1 MKQAYS
7 VQCKA
12 TPSAGKG
19 CVKSLV
25 AICRRFTLTTIY
37 TGTLTC
43 RRRSE
48 VSSQRILLIDD
59 DNELSQL
66 VSDYLTLDGF
76 SLDVAAD
83 GVSGLERAQSGLYQL
98 ILLDVMLP
106 GLDGLSLLRQLRQS
120 SYCPVLM
127 LTARGDDI
135 DRIVGLELGADDYLA
150 KPFNPRELSAR
161 VRAILRRVELAQQQ
175 SNNPVAAP
183 ILELN
188 QVQLNRQNR
197 QVWCLGLQVV
207 LTATEFQILDYLMSH
222 SGQVITK
229 EDLSKAVLGRALQQY
244 DRSLDMHISN
254 IRKKLA
260 SCDPAEKIQT
270 LRGSGYLFLE
280 QA

>member
-1 MKQAYS
+1 M
-7 VQCKA
+7 
-12 TPSAGKG
+12 
-19 CVKSLV
+19 
-25 AICRRFTLTTIY
+25 
-37 TGTLTC
+37 
-43 RRRSE
+43 
-48 VSSQRILLIDD
+48 SSQRILLIDD
-59 DNELSQL
+59 DVELSQL

-83 GVSGLERAQSGLYQL
+83 GVSGLQRAQSGLYQL

-161 VRAILRRVELAQQQ
+161 VRAILRRVELAQLQ
-175 SNNPVAAP
+175 SANPVATP
-183 ILELN
+183 LLELN

-197 QVWCLGLQVV
+197 QVWCLGQQVV

-222 SGQVITK
+222 AGQVITK

>member
-1 MKQAYS
+1 
-7 VQCKA
+7 
-12 TPSAGKG
+12 
-19 CVKSLV
+19 
-25 AICRRFTLTTIY
+25 
-37 TGTLTC
+37 
-43 RRRSE
+43 
-48 VSSQRILLIDD
+48 VSNQRILLIDD

-83 GVSGLERAQSGLYQL
+83 GISGLERAQSGLYQL

-161 VRAILRRVELAQQQ
+161 VHAILRRVELAQQQ
-175 SNNPVAAP
+175 STSNIASA

-197 QVWCLGLQVV
+197 QVWCQDQQVV
-207 LTATEFQILDYLMSH
+207 LTATEFQLLDCLMSNA
-222 SGQVITK
+222 GQVITK
-229 EDLSKAVLGRALQQY
+229 EDLSKMVLGRALQQY

-260 SCDPAEKIQT
+260 ICDSTEKIQT

>member
-1 MKQAYS
+1 M
-7 VQCKA
+7 
-12 TPSAGKG
+12 
-19 CVKSLV
+19 
-25 AICRRFTLTTIY
+25 
-37 TGTLTC
+37 
-43 RRRSE
+43 
-48 VSSQRILLIDD
+48 SSQRILLIDD
-59 DNELSQL
+59 DVELSQL

-83 GVSGLERAQSGLYQL
+83 GVSGLARAQSGLYQL

-175 SNNPVAAP
+175 SSNITAPV
-183 ILELN
+183 LELN

-197 QVWCLGLQVV
+197 QVWCLGQQVV
-207 LTATEFQILDYLMSH
+207 LTATEFQILDHLMSH
-222 SGQVITK
+222 AGQVITK

-280 QA
+280 QS

>member
-1 MKQAYS
+1 MS
-7 VQCKA
+7 N
-12 TPSAGKG
+12 
-19 CVKSLV
+19 
-25 AICRRFTLTTIY
+25 
-37 TGTLTC
+37 
-43 RRRSE
+43 
-48 VSSQRILLIDD
+48 QRILLIDD

-83 GVSGLERAQSGLYQL
+83 GISGLERAQSGLYQL

-175 SNNPVAAP
+175 STSNIASA

-197 QVWCLGLQVV
+197 QVWCQDQQVV
-207 LTATEFQILDYLMSH
+207 LTATEFQLLDYLMSNA
-222 SGQVITK
+222 GQVITK
-229 EDLSKAVLGRALQQY
+229 EDLSKMVLGRALQQY

-260 SCDPAEKIQT
+260 ICDSTEKIQT

>member
-1 MKQAYS
+1 
-7 VQCKA
+7 
-12 TPSAGKG
+12 
-19 CVKSLV
+19 L
-25 AICRRFTLTTIY
+25 
-37 TGTLTC
+37 
-43 RRRSE
+43 
-48 VSSQRILLIDD
+48 SSQRILLIDD

-83 GVSGLERAQSGLYQL
+83 GISGLARAQSGLYQL

-175 SNNPVAAP
+175 SSSNIAAP
-183 ILELN
+183 VLELN

-197 QVWCLGLQVV
+197 QVWCLGQQVV
-207 LTATEFQILDYLMSH
+207 LTATEFQILDHLMSH
-222 SGQVITK
+222 AGQVITK

-260 SCDPAEKIQT
+260 SCDTTEKIQT

>member
-1 MKQAYS
+1 M
-7 VQCKA
+7 
-12 TPSAGKG
+12 
-19 CVKSLV
+19 
-25 AICRRFTLTTIY
+25 
-37 TGTLTC
+37 
-43 RRRSE
+43 
-48 VSSQRILLIDD
+48 SSQRILLIDD
-59 DNELSQL
+59 DHELSQL
-66 VSDYLTLDGF
+66 VNDYLTLDGF
-76 SLDVAAD
+76 SLDIAAD
-83 GVSGLERAQSGLYQL
+83 GISGLKMAQSGLYQL

-175 SNNPVAAP
+175 SSNPVASA

-188 QVQLNRQNR
+188 QVHLNRQNR
-197 QVWCLGLQVV
+197 QVSCQGQAVV
-207 LTATEFQILDYLMSH
+207 LTATEFQLLDYLMSH
-222 SGQVITK
+222 AGQVITK

-260 SCDPAEKIQT
+260 C
-270 LRGSGYLFLE
+270 G
-280 QA
+280 

>member
-1 MKQAYS
+1 M
-7 VQCKA
+7 
-12 TPSAGKG
+12 
-19 CVKSLV
+19 
-25 AICRRFTLTTIY
+25 
-37 TGTLTC
+37 
-43 RRRSE
+43 
-48 VSSQRILLIDD
+48 SSQRILLIDD

-66 VSDYLTLDGF
+66 VNDYLTLDGF

-175 SNNPVAAP
+175 SVNPVAAP
-183 ILELN
+183 LLELN

-222 SGQVITK
+222 AGQVITK

-260 SCDPAEKIQT
+260 GCDPAEKIQT

>member
-1 MKQAYS
+1 M
-7 VQCKA
+7 
-12 TPSAGKG
+12 
-19 CVKSLV
+19 
-25 AICRRFTLTTIY
+25 
-37 TGTLTC
+37 
-43 RRRSE
+43 
-48 VSSQRILLIDD
+48 SSQRILLIDD

-175 SNNPVAAP
+175 PAATAAAV
-183 ILELN
+183 LELN

-197 QVWCLGLQVV
+197 QVSCAGQLIT
-207 LTATEFQILDYLMSH
+207 LTATEFQLLDYLMSH
-222 SGQVITK
+222 AGQVITK

-260 SCDPAEKIQT
+260 SGDPAEKIQT
-270 LRGSGYLFLE
+270 LRGSGYIFLE

>member
-1 MKQAYS
+1 M
-7 VQCKA
+7 
-12 TPSAGKG
+12 
-19 CVKSLV
+19 
-25 AICRRFTLTTIY
+25 
-37 TGTLTC
+37 
-43 RRRSE
+43 
-48 VSSQRILLIDD
+48 SSQRILLIDD
-59 DNELSQL
+59 DHELSQL
-66 VSDYLTLDGF
+66 VNDYLTLDGF
-76 SLDVAAD
+76 SLDIAAD
-83 GVSGLERAQSGLYQL
+83 GIQGLQMAQSGLYQL

-161 VRAILRRVELAQQQ
+161 VRAILRRVELAQHHSSSPQTT
-175 SNNPVAAP
+175 A

-197 QVWCLGLQVV
+197 QVSCQGQAVL
-207 LTATEFQILDYLMSH
+207 LTATEFQLLDYLMSH
-222 SGQVITK
+222 AGQVITK

-260 SCDPAEKIQT
+260 GGDPAEKIQT

-280 QA
+280 QT